1 MLGPG
6 EQLGHYQIQ
15 SLIGKGGMGEVY
27 RALDTKLDREVAIK
41 LLPDSLSADAD
52 RLARFEREASVLAQ
66 LNHPGIASIHGVEER
81 ALGMELAAGTTL
93 ADRIAQAPIPPAEAE
108 QILLQIADALEY
120 AHERGIVHR
129 DLKPANIKID
139 PEDKVKILDFGL
151 AKAFSDPGAT
161 SPTADPVQS
170 PTITMGGTIAGTIL
184 GTAAY
189 MAPEQARGKK
199 VDRRAD
205 IWAFG
210 VVAYEMLTG
219 HRLFDGDDTVQVLG
233 RVLEQKIDLDRVPPR
248 YRHLLARCL
257 TRNPKD
263 RLRDIGEARFLI
275 SDPAATDAQTAPAP
289 PPPSGLRFV
298 PWAVACIA
306 LLALAAVSAI
316 HFREDPPA
324 LPKPVR
330 LQFNPEKLT
339 VGSPNRFAVSPDGT
353 KLAYYAADSDGVSR
367 LWIHAMDT
375 LESQPL
381 SASAANPNLPFF
393 LYFYCRHV
401 FFSF

>member
-1 MLGPG
+1 MPGPG
-6 EQLGHYQIQ
+6 EHLGHYKIQ

-41 LLPDSLSADAD
+41 LLPDSLSGDAD
-52 RLARFEREASVLAQ
+52 RLARFEREAKVLAQ

-81 ALGMELAAGTTL
+81 ALVMELVEGPTL
-93 ADRIAQAPIPPAEAE
+93 ADRIAAGPIPPAEAE

-151 AKAFSDPGAT
+151 AKAYSDPGAAST
-161 SPTADPVQS
+161 TADPVQS

-263 RLRDIGEARFLI
+263 RLRDIGEARFLLI
-275 SDPAATDAQTAPAP
+275 DPATDAQTAPAL
-289 PPPSGLRFV
+289 PPPSRLSFV
-298 PWAVACIA
+298 PWGVAFIA

-324 LPKPVR
+324 PSKPVR
-330 LQFNPEKLT
+330 FQFNPEKLT
-339 VGSPNRFAVSPDGT
+339 VGSSYRFAISPDGT
-353 KLAYYAADSDGVSR
+353 KLAYYADSDGGSR

-375 LESQPL
+375 LESRPL
-381 SASAANPNLPFF
+381 SASAANPN
-393 LYFYCRHV
+393 V
-401 FFSF
+401 